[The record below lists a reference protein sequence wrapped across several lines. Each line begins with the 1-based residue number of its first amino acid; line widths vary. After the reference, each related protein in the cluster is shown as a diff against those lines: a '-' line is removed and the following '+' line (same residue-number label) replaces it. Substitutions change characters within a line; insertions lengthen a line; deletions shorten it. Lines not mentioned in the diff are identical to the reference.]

1 MTLEGVLE
9 QGDGLAL
16 VGQSGVVGEEIG
28 ERDGSS
34 GCCGIAG
41 CTWYV
46 CHGMVDFRGTPAA
59 QTGENAACAFVPAGQ
74 LLSDDQ
80 GWRFTGL
87 DAPAQAAGL
96 DGMEPDIE
104 GPADQGTELV
114 LGQTWEERLD
124 ALLKT
129 RQVAGEESLAV

>member
-1 MTLEGVLE
+1 ML
-9 QGDGLAL
+9 
-16 VGQSGVVGEEIG
+16 
-28 ERDGSS
+28 
-34 GCCGIAG
+34 
-41 CTWYV
+41 
-46 CHGMVDFRGTPAA
+46 DFRSAPAVQA
-59 QTGENAACAFVPAGQ
+59 GENATGAFVPAGQ
-74 LLSDDQ
+74 LLRDDQ

-114 LGQTWEERLD
+114 LGEAWEERLD
-124 ALLKT
+124 ALFKT